1 MSKKYVMKENYR
13 ADELVVANMQYISN
27 QEDPHVPMLI
37 TTEQKYIF
45 EIIRK
50 NSGDIMYREVFTG
63 YKFSGKPSHKKSDD
77 VEVVVWDFP
86 YIVDVEPLSKKMDNV
101 ADIIPKYALLLVLN
115 EVNEKRSSKKFN
127 K

>member
-1 MSKKYVMKENYR
+1 MSRKYVMREKYR
-13 ADELVVANMQYISN
+13 TNELVVANMQYISN

-37 TTEQKYIF
+37 TSEQKYIF

-50 NSGDIMYREVFTG
+50 KSGNNIYREVFTG
-63 YKFSGKPSHKKSDD
+63 CEFSGKPSYEKCHGI
-77 VEVVVWDFP
+77 EVVIWDYP
-86 YIVDVEPLSKKMDNV
+86 HVVDVEPLNEIVNNV
-101 ADIIPKYALLLVLN
+101 ADVIPKYALLLVLN